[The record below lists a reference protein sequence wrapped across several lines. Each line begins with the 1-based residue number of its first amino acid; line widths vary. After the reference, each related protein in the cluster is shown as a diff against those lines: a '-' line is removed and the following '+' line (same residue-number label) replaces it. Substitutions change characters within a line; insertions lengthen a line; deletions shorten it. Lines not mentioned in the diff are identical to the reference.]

1 MHYRIGFLIF
11 ASVKKDFLFKPVD
24 IAPLAIFRILMGVL
38 MAAEGFG
45 AILTGWVKQN
55 YVDREFTFNFIG
67 FDFLQVIVGP
77 QAYFLYVLLGIL
89 GLAIAFGYR
98 YRLAMIVYT
107 LIWAAVYFGQKTSYN
122 NHYYLLLLVCFLF
135 VFVPA
140 NRYASLDVKS
150 GRVQKSESTP
160 YWTIW
165 IFKSLLLVVYF
176 YAAIAKLYPDWL
188 QGKPVEVFLSGKTDW
203 PILGLVAD
211 KMWFILLLSYGGIV
225 FDFLVI
231 PALWYKPTRKVAF
244 IISIFFHAFN
254 SAVFH
259 IGIFP
264 YMMLITSVLFF
275 EPALIRKLFFRN
287 QIDYTQIKPLPY
299 IRRKWVYAI
308 LIPFF
313 ALMIV
318 LPLRPFYFPGS
329 TNWTEQGHRLSWH
342 MMLRSKYGTIYYE
355 VKHLD
360 TQEIERVNPEDKLRV
375 KTAQRIATRPDMIW
389 QYAQRLKEEYNEQGI
404 EVEIYAYAF
413 ASLNGRELQPLT
425 DSKVDLAAVK
435 WNRFTYNNWILP
447 HPDL

>member
-1 MHYRIGFLIF
+1 MFYPSGFLIF
-11 ASVKKDFLFKPVD
+11 DFVKKDFLFKAVD
-24 IAPLAIFRILMGVL
+24 IAPLAIFRILMGLL

-45 AILTGWVKQN
+45 AILTGWVRQN
-55 YVDREFTFNFIG
+55 YVEREFTFNFIG
-67 FDFLQVIVGP
+67 FDFLQVIVGS
-77 QAYFLYVLLGIL
+77 QAYFLYALLGIL

-98 YRLAMIVYT
+98 YRLAMIGYT
-107 LIWAAVYFGQKTSYN
+107 VVWAAVYFGQKTSYN

-135 VFVPA
+135 VLVPA
-140 NRYASLDVKS
+140 NQYASLDVKS

-165 IFKSLLLVVYF
+165 IFKFLLLIVYF
-176 YAAIAKLYPDWL
+176 YAAVAKLYPDWL
-188 QGKPVEVFLSGKTDW
+188 QGRPVEIFLSSKTDW
-203 PILGLVAD
+203 PILGIVAD

-231 PALWYKPTRKVAF
+231 PALWYRPTRKVAF
-244 IISIFFHAFN
+244 IISIFFHLFN

-275 EPALIRKLFFRN
+275 DPPLIRRLFFRN
-287 QIDYTQIKPLPY
+287 TIDYSQLEPKSYIK
-299 IRRKWVYAI
+299 RKWVYAI

-329 TNWTEQGHRLSWH
+329 SHWTEQGHRLSWH

-355 VKHLD
+355 IKHLD
-360 TQEIERVNPEDKLRV
+360 TQIIERVNPEDKIRV

-389 QYAQRLKEEYNEQGI
+389 QYAQRLKQEYNEQGV

-413 ASLNGRELQPLT
+413 ASINGRELQPLT
-425 DSKVDLAAVK
+425 DPKVDLAAVK
-435 WNRFTYNNWILP
+435 WKRYKYNEWILP
-447 HPDL
+447 HPNL